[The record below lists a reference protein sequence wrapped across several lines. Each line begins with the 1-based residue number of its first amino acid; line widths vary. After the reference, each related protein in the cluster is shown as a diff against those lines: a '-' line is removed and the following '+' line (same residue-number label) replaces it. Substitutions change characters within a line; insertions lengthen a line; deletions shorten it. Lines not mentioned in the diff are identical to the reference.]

1 MFEKA
6 ERALLKHFM
15 NDKDTFLNY
24 YQKIGPEDFTNN
36 YFKSI
41 INVLYDYFSKNDNY
55 TISDMIQYAQSNDLR
70 EALIELDQYNLNDE
84 PYENEIED
92 YIQIISKNKTEESIE
107 SLNYKLREAT
117 RIGDLELQ
125 KYYLQLIVNKN
136 KNRM

>member
-1 MFEKA
+1 M
-6 ERALLKHFM
+6 
-15 NDKDTFLNY
+15 
-24 YQKIGPEDFTNN
+24 
-36 YFKSI
+36 
-41 INVLYDYFSKNDNY
+41 YDYFSKNDNY